1 MNNTKKK
8 ILITGAAGFVGS
20 HLTEFFIKKGYKVI
34 AFDRYNSFNSF
45 GWLDYSAYKKNIEFI
60 LGDIRDYDSVFKA
73 VKKVN
78 YVIHLAALIG
88 IPYSYIS
95 PIAYI
100 KTNIEGT
107 YNVLEACKNN
117 KIDQILITSTS
128 EVYGSAQ
135 TKSINENHPYNAQ
148 SPYAASKVAA
158 DHLSLS
164 YYKSFGIPVKI
175 VRPFNIY
182 GPRQSARAIIP
193 TILSQA
199 LKGSEIKLGNLNTT
213 RDLTYVEDTCNG
225 FYKIFR
231 SSNFFGEVINIG
243 SDNEITPKQIVKKV
257 EEIKGDKLKI
267 KSQTIRIRPKKSEV
281 LRLRCNFSKIKKK
294 LGWQPKTSF
303 SNGLEKSYHWMNTEE
318 FQKFYKSKKY
328 II

>member
-1 MNNTKKK
+1 MKKNKKK

-20 HLTEFFIKKGYKVI
+20 HLTEFFIKKGYDVV
-34 AFDRYNSFNSF
+34 AFDRYNSFSSF
-45 GWLDYSAYKKNIEFI
+45 GWLDYSKYKKNIEFI
-60 LGDIRDYDSVFKA
+60 LGDIRDYDSVLKA
-73 VKKVN
+73 VKKTN
-78 YVIHLAALIG
+78 YVFHLAALIG

-117 KIDQILITSTS
+117 NIDQVLITSTS

-135 TKSINENHPYNAQ
+135 TKLIDENHPYNAQ

-164 YYKSFGIPVKI
+164 YYKSFGTPVKI

-199 LKGSEIKLGNLNTT
+199 LKSDEIKLGNIDTT
-213 RDLTYVEDTCNG
+213 RDLTYVEDTCNA
-225 FYKIFR
+225 FFKIFK
-231 SSNFFGEVINIG
+231 SSNFFGDVVNIG
-243 SDNEITPKQIVKKV
+243 SNNEITPKEIIKKV
-257 EEIKGDKLKI
+257 EEIKGYKLKI
-267 KSQTIRIRPKKSEV
+267 KQDKLRMRPKNSEV
-281 LRLRCNFSKIKKK
+281 LRLRCNFNKINK
-294 LGWQPKTSF
+294 KTSWKPKISF
-303 SNGLEKSYHWMNTEE
+303 GNGLKKSHDWMNTEE
-318 FQKFYKSKKY
+318 FQKFYKSKDY